1 VASTQSY
8 RAWGLNFPSMR
19 TFYIRPSQLSRMI
32 THLSAEGSRLKMLCD
47 SIATAVSA
55 SIQAMIDTPE
65 GGEMVAMGADG
76 TPTKSIDRAA
86 EKAVFSRLSSCGM
99 GFRVLSEEKG
109 EVQIGDEQEY
119 FLALDPLDG
128 TFNAIKG
135 IPFYSLSLFFSKE
148 GVHFG
153 YICDLP
159 RGVRY
164 YAEAGGGAYV
174 EPGSKRLSVSKTS
187 EFRDYSISAYTIRPH
202 TGRIAAVGDRVRRIR
217 TLGSASLE
225 MALVAAG
232 KLDAFVD
239 LRGMLRVVDVAA
251 GKLILEEAGGI
262 ITDAEGNLLELN
274 GDMWQKT
281 DLIGS
286 NGLMHEDLIRLIGGD
301 AH

>member
-1 VASTQSY
+1 MSEQ
-8 RAWGLNFPSMR
+8 
-19 TFYIRPSQLSRMI
+19 
-32 THLSAEGSRLKMLCD
+32 LSAEGYRLKMLCD
-47 SIATAVSA
+47 SIATAVFT
-55 SIQAMIDTPE
+55 SIQALVDTPE
-65 GGEMVAMGADG
+65 GGAVVAMGADG

-86 EKAVFSRLSSCGM
+86 ERAVFSRLSSSGL
-99 GFRVLSEEKG
+99 GFRVLSEERG
-109 EVQIGDEQEY
+109 EVQIGDEPEY

-135 IPFYSLSLFFSKE
+135 IPFYSLSLFFSK
-148 GVHFG
+148 GDSHFG
-153 YICDLP
+153 YIYDLP
-159 RGVRY
+159 RGIRY
-164 YAEAGGGAYV
+164 FAEAGGGAYV
-174 EPGSKRLSVSKTS
+174 EPGGRRLEISKTS
-187 EFRDYSISAYTIRPH
+187 ELRDYSISAYTIRPH
-202 TGRIAAVGDRVRRIR
+202 TCRIAAIGDKVRRIR

-262 ITDAEGNLLELN
+262 ITDAEGNVLELN

-286 NGLMHEDLIRLIGGD
+286 NGLLHGDLLRLIGGD

>member
-1 VASTQSY
+1 MSEQ
-8 RAWGLNFPSMR
+8 
-19 TFYIRPSQLSRMI
+19 
-32 THLSAEGSRLKMLCD
+32 LSAEGYRLKVLCD
-47 SIATAVSA
+47 SIATAVST
-55 SIQAMIDTPE
+55 SIQELVDTPE
-65 GGEMVAMGADG
+65 GAAVVAMGADG

-86 EKAVFSRLSSCGM
+86 EKAVFSRLKSSGR
-99 GFRVLSEEKG
+99 GFRVLSEERG
-109 EVQIGDEQEY
+109 AVQIGDEPEY

-135 IPFYSLSLFFSKE
+135 IPFYSLSLFFSK
-148 GVHFG
+148 GGSHFG

-164 YAEAGGGAYV
+164 YAEAGSGAYV
-174 EPGSKRLSVSKTS
+174 EPGGKRLRISKTS
-187 EFRDYSISAYTIRPH
+187 ELRDFSISAYTIRPH
-202 TGRIAAVGDRVRRIR
+202 TSRIAGIGDKVRRIR

-225 MALVAAG
+225 MALVAGG

-262 ITDAEGNLLELN
+262 ITDAEGNVLELN

-286 NGLMHEDLIRLIGGD
+286 NGLLHHDLLRLIGGD